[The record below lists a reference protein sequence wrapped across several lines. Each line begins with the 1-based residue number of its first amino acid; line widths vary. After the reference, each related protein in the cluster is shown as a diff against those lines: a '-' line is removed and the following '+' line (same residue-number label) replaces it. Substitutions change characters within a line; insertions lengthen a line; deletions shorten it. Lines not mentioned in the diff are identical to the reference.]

1 MGSEMCIRDSS
12 DIMRVFKPHLGGVFE
27 GIGSLEFSEPGE
39 NEDESFRAGREEISA
54 DVEAHKR

>member
-1 MGSEMCIRDSS
+1 
-12 DIMRVFKPHLGGVFE
+12 MRVFKPHLGGVFE